1 MQETDVIKDYHAHVY
16 YTPAT
21 REAAAGVRAAIESQF
36 QVTMGRWRDSPVGP
50 HPQAMYQIKFEADQF
65 DRLVPWLMLNRQGL
79 DVLVH
84 PETGADRPDHET
96 RALWLGAK
104 LPLKLDMLD

>member
-1 MQETDVIKDYHAHVY
+1 MYETEFIKSYHVHVY

-21 REAAAGVRAAIESQF
+21 RAAAAEVRDAIESRF
-36 QVTMGRWRDSPVGP
+36 RVTMGRWRDEPVGP
-50 HPQAMYQIKFEADQF
+50 HPQAMYQVALDADQF

-84 PETGADRPDHET
+84 PNTGESRPDHET
-96 RALWLGAK
+96 RALWLGEK
-104 LPLKLDMLD
+104 LPLKLDGLD